1 MKALDGKKRNLFA
14 LDAIWTNEFGMS
26 FGANVFEVKFDVV
39 YQLHVHDVFQQS
51 QQNVFST
58 GLHFRFWKLPN
69 VFDNVFDVFGI

>member
-1 MKALDGKKRNLFA
+1 
-14 LDAIWTNEFGMS
+14 MS

-69 VFDNVFDVFGI
+69 VFANVFDVFGI

>member
-1 MKALDGKKRNLFA
+1 
-14 LDAIWTNEFGMS
+14 MS
-26 FGANVFEVKFDVV
+26 FWCERFEVKFDVV

>member
-1 MKALDGKKRNLFA
+1 
-14 LDAIWTNEFGMS
+14 MS

-39 YQLHVHDVFQQS
+39 YQLDVHDVFQQS

>member
-1 MKALDGKKRNLFA
+1 
-14 LDAIWTNEFGMS
+14 MS

-58 GLHFRFWKLPN
+58 GLHFRSGSCQMFCQR
-69 VFDNVFDVFGI
+69 F